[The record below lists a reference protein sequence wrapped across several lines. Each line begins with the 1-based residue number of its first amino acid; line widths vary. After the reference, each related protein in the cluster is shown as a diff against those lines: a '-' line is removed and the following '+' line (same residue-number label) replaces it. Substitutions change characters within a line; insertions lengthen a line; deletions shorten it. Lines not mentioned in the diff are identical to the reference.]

1 MKKKDIIQLVKEAI
15 KETTFYG
22 NRHQRSSIS
31 GLPGVMEEENFD
43 FEDEQLVNKYYD
55 DYDDLSTEEKEAVI
69 YAAGGDGQAEEANH
83 DFKYFLKTYKQPFI
97 DAIDKMYRGEI
108 PVRYSERDLNEE
120 MTALGY
126 PKGFIPTANKFH
138 QELVGRDTDR
148 EFKRIKDDPRSG
160 MLIFV
165 FPYMEG
171 PSSPSLFGR
180 ETSMALEASKAR
192 AKAAAQK
199 TVDAFKDDI
208 IDYEIAS
215 KSPAGVDAQIIYLYV
230 MFKDRVMELFGR
242 KSKPTQLPI
251 DKERLRK
258 VFDAVNN
265 SSRPEFFKNVFKGMY
280 RIPFPENFE
289 DITEKQALKMNMFMN
304 DMKNK
309 IKEGLA
315 YELEPTG
322 GGEKEL
328 KIFKNKGEADAFV
341 KAATNIKKAVPV
353 GASSYQENLKLTND
367 MGKDD
372 YVDDEGRYAKSQ
384 LYKMAKYAVKLHQ
397 KLDDMEQLPAW
408 LQSKITKASDYM
420 SMVYHYL
427 DYEMA
432 RRDGN
437 LMQEMDRYKEEML
450 KELTEEPNEGNAFAV
465 ARLKA
470 IKNLEKKKAKGEKIN
485 PEDKKFTAPNG
496 EKKPLT
502 NVSDDD
508 IKAAKEL

>member
-1 MKKKDIIQLVKEAI
+1 MKKRDIIQLVKEVI
-15 KETTFYG
+15 KENTFYG
-22 NRHQRSSIS
+22 NREMPSQLSTGTKVSVPTDEYPFSRKPKRTAT
-31 GLPGVMEEENFD
+31 GMMEEEYTAKDQWSEFSD
-43 FEDEQLVNKYYD
+43 
-55 DYDDLSTEEKEAVI
+55 EEKAGVLDVLGKDGDIILKNYSEYDEILDNIMKGDSETFDAAILDTPLNEAHPLNKVI
-69 YAAGGDGQAEEANH
+69 GGRPYRYIGGPTKGQYILSGPMNDREKETIIRGAKQAGYIAKPNMGGGVTI
-83 DFKYFLKTYKQPFI
+83 FLKPPAVMDEAPMFRTNV
-97 DAIDKMYRGEI
+97 KM
-108 PVRYSERDLNEE
+108 
-120 MTALGY
+120 
-126 PKGFIPTANKFH
+126 
-138 QELVGRDTDR
+138 
-148 EFKRIKDDPRSG
+148 DP
-160 MLIFV
+160 
-165 FPYMEG
+165 
-171 PSSPSLFGR
+171 
-180 ETSMALEASKAR
+180 
-192 AKAAAQK
+192 
-199 TVDAFKDDI
+199 
-208 IDYEIAS
+208 
-215 KSPAGVDAQIIYLYV
+215 
-230 MFKDRVMELFGR
+230 
-242 KSKPTQLPI
+242 LPI
-251 DKERLRK
+251 RPERLKK

-280 RIPFPENFE
+280 RIPFPENLKN
-289 DITEKQALKMNMFMN
+289 ITRKQALKMNIFMN

-309 IKEGLA
+309 IKEDQA
-315 YELEPTG
+315 YNLEPTG
-322 GGEKEL
+322 GGAPIVKMFPS
-328 KIFKNKGEADAFV
+328 KTKADQFARD
-341 KAATNIKKAVPV
+341 ASNIKKATLV
-353 GASSYQENLKLTND
+353 GGSYQENLKLTND
-367 MGKDD
+367 IGKDD

-470 IKNLEKKKAKGEKIN
+470 IKKLEDKKEKGEKIN
-485 PEDKKFTAPNG
+485 PEDKKFTAPDG

>member
-1 MKKKDIIQLVKEAI
+1 MKKRDIIQLVKEAI

-55 DYDDLSTEEKEAVI
+55 DYDDLSTEEKEEVI

-108 PVRYSERDLNEE
+108 PVRYSERDLNEAHPLSKVIGGRPYSYIGGP
-120 MTALGY
+120 T
-126 PKGFIPTANKFH
+126 KGQYVLSGPMN
-138 QELVGRDTDR
+138 DR
-148 EFKRIKDDPRSG
+148 EKETIIRGAKQAGYIAKPNMGGGVTIFLKPPAVMDEAPMFRTNVKMDP
-160 MLIFV
+160 
-165 FPYMEG
+165 
-171 PSSPSLFGR
+171 
-180 ETSMALEASKAR
+180 
-192 AKAAAQK
+192 
-199 TVDAFKDDI
+199 
-208 IDYEIAS
+208 
-215 KSPAGVDAQIIYLYV
+215 
-230 MFKDRVMELFGR
+230 
-242 KSKPTQLPI
+242 LPI
-251 DKERLRK
+251 RPERLKK

-280 RIPFPENFE
+280 RIPFPEKFE

-309 IKEGLA
+309 IKEDQA
-315 YELEPTG
+315 YKLEPTG
-322 GGEKEL
+322 GGAPIVKMFPS
-328 KIFKNKGEADAFV
+328 KTQADQFA
-341 KAATNIKKAVPV
+341 KDASNIKKATLV
-353 GASSYQENLKLTND
+353 GGSYQENLKLTND
-367 MGKDD
+367 IGKDD

-470 IKNLEKKKAKGEKIN
+470 IKKLEDKKEKGEKIN
-485 PEDKKFTAPNG
+485 PEDKKFTAPDG

>member
-1 MKKKDIIQLVKEAI
+1 MV
-15 KETTFYG
+15 
-22 NRHQRSSIS
+22 
-31 GLPGVMEEENFD
+31 
-43 FEDEQLVNKYYD
+43 
-55 DYDDLSTEEKEAVI
+55 
-69 YAAGGDGQAEEANH
+69 ANH
-83 DFKYFLKTYKQPFI
+83 DASLHRSSCHLSPTRSE
-97 DAIDKMYRGEI
+97 YRTGTI
-108 PVRYSERDLNEE
+108 
-120 MTALGY
+120 
-126 PKGFIPTANKFH
+126 
-138 QELVGRDTDR
+138 GRFQTNW
-148 EFKRIKDDPRSG
+148 K
-160 MLIFV
+160 L
-165 FPYMEG
+165 
-171 PSSPSLFGR
+171 SL
-180 ETSMALEASKAR
+180 
-192 AKAAAQK
+192 
-199 TVDAFKDDI
+199 
-208 IDYEIAS
+208 
-215 KSPAGVDAQIIYLYV
+215 
-230 MFKDRVMELFGR
+230 LFR
-242 KSKPTQLPI
+242 KPKPTQLPI
-251 DKERLRK
+251 EKERLK
-258 VFDAVNN
+258 KIFNAVNN
-265 SSRPEFFKNVFKGMY
+265 SSRPEFFKNVFKGKY
-280 RIPFPENFE
+280 GISFPERLR
-289 DITEKQALKMNMFMN
+289 DITKEQALAMNKFMN
-304 DMKNK
+304 DMKND

-328 KIFKNKGEADAFV
+328 KIFKNKAEADAFV
-341 KAATNIKKAVPV
+341 KAATNIKKAIPV
-353 GASSYQENLKLTND
+353 GASSYQENLDLTND
-367 MGKDD
+367 VGKDD

-470 IKNLEKKKAKGEKIN
+470 IKKLEDKKEKGEKIN
-485 PEDKKFTAPNG
+485 PEDKKFTAPDG

>member
-1 MKKKDIIQLVKEAI
+1 MKKRDIIQLVKEAI

-55 DYDDLSTEEKEAVI
+55 DYDDLSTEEKEEVI

-108 PVRYSERDLNEE
+108 PVRYSERDLNEAHPLSKVIGGRPYSYIGGP
-120 MTALGY
+120 T
-126 PKGFIPTANKFH
+126 KGQYVLSGPMN
-138 QELVGRDTDR
+138 DR
-148 EFKRIKDDPRSG
+148 EKETIIRGAEQAGYIAKPNMGGGVTIFLKPPAVMDEAPMFRTNVKMDP
-160 MLIFV
+160 
-165 FPYMEG
+165 
-171 PSSPSLFGR
+171 
-180 ETSMALEASKAR
+180 
-192 AKAAAQK
+192 
-199 TVDAFKDDI
+199 
-208 IDYEIAS
+208 
-215 KSPAGVDAQIIYLYV
+215 
-230 MFKDRVMELFGR
+230 
-242 KSKPTQLPI
+242 LPI
-251 DKERLRK
+251 KAERLKK

-265 SSRPEFFKNVFKGMY
+265 SRRPEFFKNFFKSKYGM
-280 RIPFPENFE
+280 PFPEKLK
-289 DITEKQALKMNMFMN
+289 DITKEQAINMNKFKN
-304 DMKNK
+304 DMKND

-328 KIFKNKGEADAFV
+328 KIFKNKAEADAFV
-341 KAATNIKKAVPV
+341 KAATNIKKEIPV
-353 GASSYQENLKLTND
+353 GASSYQENLDLTND
-367 MGKDD
+367 IGKDD

-470 IKNLEKKKAKGEKIN
+470 IKKLEDKKEKGEKIN
-485 PEDKKFTAPNG
+485 PEDKKFTAPDG

>member
-1 MKKKDIIQLVKEAI
+1 MATPTEHVLQDFKMKKRDIIQLVKEAI

-55 DYDDLSTEEKEAVI
+55 DYDDLSTEEKEEVI

-108 PVRYSERDLNEE
+108 PVRYSERDLNEAHPLSKVIGGRPYSYIGGP
-120 MTALGY
+120 T
-126 PKGFIPTANKFH
+126 KGQYVLSGPMN
-138 QELVGRDTDR
+138 DR
-148 EFKRIKDDPRSG
+148 EKETIIRGAKQAGYIAKPNMGGGVTIFLKPPAVMDEAPMFRTNVKMDP
-160 MLIFV
+160 
-165 FPYMEG
+165 
-171 PSSPSLFGR
+171 
-180 ETSMALEASKAR
+180 
-192 AKAAAQK
+192 
-199 TVDAFKDDI
+199 
-208 IDYEIAS
+208 
-215 KSPAGVDAQIIYLYV
+215 
-230 MFKDRVMELFGR
+230 
-242 KSKPTQLPI
+242 LPI
-251 DKERLRK
+251 RPERLKK

-265 SSRPEFFKNVFKGMY
+265 SSKPEFWKNFFESRYEV
-280 RIPFPENFE
+280 PFPENLKN
-289 DITEKQALKMNMFMN
+289 ITKKQAIKMNMFMN
-304 DMKNK
+304 DLRNN
-309 IKEGLA
+309 IKEI
-315 YELEPTG
+315 TG
-322 GGEKEL
+322 KLYTVKSTDGTEKQVP
-328 KIFKNKGEADAFV
+328 FANDAEA
-341 KAATNIKKAVPV
+341 KAAVKYSNIKSVVPM
-353 GASSYQENLKLTND
+353 EELDLTND
-367 MGKDD
+367 IGKDD

-470 IKNLEKKKAKGEKIN
+470 IKKLEDKKEKGEKIN
-485 PEDKKFTAPNG
+485 PEDKKFTAPDG